1 MTATKQVPELS
12 NSFSAN
18 TVKYCTV
25 RGLTGQPST
34 VSTDTM
40 TLTVT
45 ACGLRT
51 SGHSPL
57 RAGRGP
63 VGLAIKG
70 DQMGDDRC
78 ILATRGADARWRC
91 TNESHGGSFLPVWC
105 CVIGDTPVALA
116 SGSGCGHRPAHAF
129 RYAMY
134 CSTRIRSRCIIV

>member
-78 ILATRGADARWRC
+78 ILATRAQMPGGDVQ
-91 TNESHGGSFLPVWC
+91 TSHTVGPSFL
-105 CVIGDTPVALA
+105 
-116 SGSGCGHRPAHAF
+116 CG
-129 RYAMY
+129 
-134 CSTRIRSRCIIV
+134 VV